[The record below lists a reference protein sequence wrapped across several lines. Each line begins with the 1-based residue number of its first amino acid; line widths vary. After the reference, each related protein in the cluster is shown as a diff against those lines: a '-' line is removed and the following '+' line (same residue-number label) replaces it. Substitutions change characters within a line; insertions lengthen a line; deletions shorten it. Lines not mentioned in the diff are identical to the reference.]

1 MVWSD
6 LLRSAWG
13 NVTRG
18 GAAGSGTKG
27 GSGVGAAPK
36 MEDMVRGEGGGLKS
50 ICFNLGLRRVQTFLD
65 DGRLSMMEEIAA
77 IVG

>member
-1 MVWSD
+1 
-6 LLRSAWG
+6 
-13 NVTRG
+13 
-18 GAAGSGTKG
+18 
-27 GSGVGAAPK
+27 